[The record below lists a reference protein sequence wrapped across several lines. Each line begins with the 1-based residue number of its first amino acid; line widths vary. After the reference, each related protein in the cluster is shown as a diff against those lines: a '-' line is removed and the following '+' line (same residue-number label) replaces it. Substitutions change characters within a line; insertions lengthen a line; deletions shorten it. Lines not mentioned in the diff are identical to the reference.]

1 MKAST
6 PSHQSFT
13 ELIPSFRRSLQARNR
28 SPNTIANYLGALARF
43 TDYLQANNLPLS
55 VGAVERKHLEGFIA
69 ETLAVRTPS
78 TAATRYRW
86 LRGFFN
92 WCVEEGELDK
102 SPMIRM
108 KVPNVPDAP
117 PAVLDEAALRKLLRV
132 CEGKSFRQRR
142 DTAIIRL
149 LLDTGMRRGEL
160 AGMKVSDIDWD
171 NNVAFVVGKGRRPR
185 ACPFGRK
192 SAQSLDRY
200 LRVRQ
205 GHTYALSEALW
216 LGEGRGHGAMTGN
229 GIYQTVR
236 ARARQAGVEGVFVHL
251 FRHSAAHHWL
261 AAGGQ
266 ETDLMML
273 MGWRSRTV
281 MSRYGASAAAARAK
295 DAHVKLSLGDKV

>member
-6 PSHQSFT
+6 PSHDTFT

-43 TDYLQANNLPLS
+43 TDYLQANDLPLH

-69 ETLAVRTPS
+69 ETLALRTPS

-92 WCVEEGELDK
+92 WCVEEGELEK
-102 SPMIRM
+102 SPMTRM

-192 SAQSLDRY
+192 SAQALDRY

-236 ARARQAGVEGVFVHL
+236 ARARQAGLGDIYIHL
-251 FRHSAAHHWL
+251 FRHSFAHMWL
-261 AAGGQ
+261 ADGGQ
-266 ETDLMML
+266 EGDLMRLAGWTSRVML
-273 MGWRSRTV
+273 N
-281 MSRYGASAAAARAK
+281 RYGASAADSRAR
-295 DAHVKLSLGDKV
+295 DAHRARSLGDKV